1 MFEGD
6 KINNFE
12 VGTIAG
18 LKQIHWFWFQDVF
31 EFAGQENC
39 GEMNVAHPF
48 REGNGRA
55 MRIWLDLMLK
65 KRLGKCVDWAKI
77 SKEEY
82 LSAMERSPVN
92 DLGIRVLLEWAL
104 TTQINDK
111 EVYMRGIQFS
121 YAYENQKIT
130 DS

>member
-1 MFEGD
+1 
-6 KINNFE
+6 
-12 VGTIAG
+12 
-18 LKQIHWFWFQDVF
+18 
-31 EFAGQENC
+31 
-39 GEMNVAHPF
+39 MNVAHPF

-77 SKEEY
+77 GKEEY

-92 DLGIRVLLEWAL
+92 DLEIRVLLEWAL

>member
-1 MFEGD
+1 
-6 KINNFE
+6 
-12 VGTIAG
+12 
-18 LKQIHWFWFQDVF
+18 
-31 EFAGQENC
+31 
-39 GEMNVAHPF
+39 
-48 REGNGRA
+48 